1 MSEAGEFVR
10 KFPQSDIDYREP
22 MAWKP
27 VFRERNTIQEPFNKG
42 RYESGIQIANNHRLP
57 DNFQKRKDPLVD
69 DLSD

>member
-1 MSEAGEFVR
+1 
-10 KFPQSDIDYREP
+10 